1 MTKRIVLGIQVTNR
15 VEKIPDVQ
23 KILTDYGCNIR
34 TRLGLHEVSQ
44 KVCSQLGLLILD
56 TCGEEAEIL
65 EMEKK
70 LKKVK
75 GLMVKKMTF
84 EM

>member
-44 KVCSQLGLLILD
+44 KVCSQFGLLILD
-56 TCGEEAEIL
+56 TCWEEAEIL
-65 EMEKK
+65 EM
-70 LKKVK
+70 
-75 GLMVKKMTF
+75 
-84 EM
+84 